1 MEEIEVIK
9 ELPSQMARL
18 PKVLNVRPLRRGI
31 FVVVVVNENNRLWRK
46 LHFYLKEIYERAC

>member
-31 FVVVVVNENNRLWRK
+31 FVVVVVVNENNRL
-46 LHFYLKEIYERAC
+46 